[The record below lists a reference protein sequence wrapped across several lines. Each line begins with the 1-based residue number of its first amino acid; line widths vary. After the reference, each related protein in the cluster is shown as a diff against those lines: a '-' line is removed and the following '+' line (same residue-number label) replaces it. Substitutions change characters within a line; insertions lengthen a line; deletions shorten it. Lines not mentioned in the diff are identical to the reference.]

1 MRREECDIIVIGG
14 GSAAHEAAVA
24 AITPQERAAI
34 IEGSPIKGHYEQVVD
49 RESAFERLRGRAT
62 ASPTSA
68 APPRPTG
75 TGSWQRPGGFPERAA
90 PPESYAP
97 MPRGSAGRPERG
109 MIEKV
114 ILGDGRR
121 QGLAE
126 AMAKSV
132 VRQIGSSVGRQ
143 LVRGVLGSLLR

>member
-1 MRREECDIIVIGG
+1 
-14 GSAAHEAAVA
+14 
-24 AITPQERAAI
+24 
-34 IEGSPIKGHYEQVVD
+34 
-49 RESAFERLRGRAT
+49 
-62 ASPTSA
+62 
-68 APPRPTG
+68 
-75 TGSWQRPGGFPERAA
+75 
-90 PPESYAP
+90 